1 MKDNPVGILNK
12 KENELEN
19 DYNQQK
25 NPAASR

>member
-1 MKDNPVGILNK
+1 MKDNTVGILNK